1 MKFSIKDSFSKCDK
15 IGSFL
20 WIWTHLLEKSL
31 MENFIFVERSKSN
44 ESIVLKLSKSFIDL
58 SKTKSLLDNFES
70 LLHANLINFSDIN

>member
-1 MKFSIKDSFSKCDK
+1 MKFSIKDPFSKCDK
-15 IGSFL
+15 IRSFL

-31 MENFIFVERSKSN
+31 MENFIFVQRSKSN

>member
-15 IGSFL
+15 IRSFL

-31 MENFIFVERSKSN
+31 MENFIFVQRSKSN
-44 ESIVLKLSKSFIDL
+44 ESIVLKLSKSFVDL
-58 SKTKSLLDNFES
+58 SQTKSLLDNFES